1 MQNII
6 SSLDLNKPVGLN
18 SIPTKILKLLKND
31 ISSQLADIL
40 NISFSTGV
48 FPTILKVAKV
58 IPIYKKDS
66 KLDLSNYRPTSLL
79 SNIEKI
85 DNLIYNR
92 VYNFFTKNNLIYP
105 LQFGFG
111 QQYSTFHALISL
123 TEDIRKDLDKS
134 NIRCDIF
141 VNLQKA
147 FGTVKHDILLAK
159 LEHYGNIMAYLV
171 LLMNDLNP
179 TSLTENNLFLLMVIS
194 LTKLL

>member
-40 NISFSTGV
+40 NTSFSTGV

>member
-85 DNLIYNR
+85 DNLIYSR

-105 LQFGFG
+105 LQFSFG
-111 QQYSTFHALISL
+111 QQYSTFHALIIL
-123 TEDIRKDLDKS
+123 TEDIRKDLDKR

-141 VNLQKA
+141 VDLQKA